1 MLTMLSIAVWAVAC
15 LAGYYAIRWA
25 TTPTVEQIE
34 RLDLSDPA
42 EQRRIARAYAW
53 ARSLP
58 ELVLIFAGLG
68 LTWLLFVLFV

>member
-1 MLTMLSIAVWAVAC
+1 MLTMLSIAIWAAAC

-25 TTPTVEQIE
+25 TTPTFEQIE

-42 EQRRIARAYAW
+42 ERQRIARTYAW
-53 ARSLP
+53 ARVLP
-58 ELVLIFAGLG
+58 ELALIFAGLG